1 LCNFLE
7 KRDSQPKSPLSL
19 PFLPRG
25 RAGRDRG
32 EDVKIY
38 FLIRKNIFS
47 HPPFRHFA
55 LSKTI
60 SFLLES
66 PSKTP
71 EMETTPPFW

>member
-1 LCNFLE
+1 LCNFLRE
-7 KRDSQPKSPLSL
+7 WDFQPKNPLSL
-19 PFLPRG
+19 PFLLRG
-25 RAGRDRG
+25 KAGGDRDG
-32 EDVKIY
+32 DVKIY